1 MKINNVINKIMSYV
15 LGVLF
20 IFMTLLATYQV
31 VARYVFNAPSTISED
46 LLSYSFV
53 WLSLIGAT
61 VLFTDKGHMNI
72 DFLYDKMSSKIQ
84 NLFDI
89 ITNILVLVT
98 SILIFIYGGVK
109 LIDVGSLQI
118 SPTLNIPLSYVYSIF
133 PIMGVILL
141 IICICNIYETIT
153 KKLKQGW

>member
-31 VARYVFNAPSTISED
+31 VARYVFNAPSTVSED

-153 KKLKQGW
+153 KKLKQG

>member
-31 VARYVFNAPSTISED
+31 VARYAFNAPSTISED

-153 KKLKQGW
+153 KKLKQG

>member
-118 SPTLNIPLSYVYSIF
+118 SPTLNMPLSYVYSIF

-153 KKLKQGW
+153 KKLKQG

>member
-1 MKINNVINKIMSYV
+1 MKINNVINKVMSYV

-20 IFMTLLATYQV
+20 IFMTLLASYQV

-153 KKLKQGW
+153 KKLKQG

>member
-1 MKINNVINKIMSYV
+1 MSYV

-153 KKLKQGW
+153 KKLKQG

>member
-153 KKLKQGW
+153 KKLKQG